1 MSNAPK
7 KTNPSMGKKQLFLVG
22 AIVVITLIA
31 SALILR
37 GNPPKSGSGKTE
49 AGAHASHGEEEE
61 SHDSHDSHGSHSE
74 KKAGEDSHAEETSAQ
89 GPHGGQLFIEDG
101 FGLEAKVSEAA
112 GTAHL
117 AVWLS
122 EQGKAAKA
130 DPSQISATLTR
141 PGGERETLSFVADG
155 AGLKSKQSIEEPHVF
170 EIALSVKKDS
180 RTHAFTLHQE
190 EGKIPL
196 TEAQATAAG
205 IKIDTATPA
214 RIRAALQLPGEIKF
228 NEDRTAHVVPRLAG
242 VVESVSAQLGQQVRK
257 GQVLAV
263 LSSPALSEQ
272 RSELQTAQRRAELAK
287 TTYERE
293 KKLWE
298 EKISPEQDYLQAQQS
313 LREAQIAVA
322 NAQQKLSAIG
332 ATLSSASLGRYELR
346 APFDAM
352 VVEKHLSLGESVKE
366 DANVFTLSDLST
378 VWVEISVAAQHL
390 PLVRVGERVTVRS
403 TAFDAKAQG
412 EVSYVGALI
421 GAQTRM
427 ATARVAVPNPEKVWR
442 PGLFVEVEL
451 VSSETAAPVTVL
463 TDAVQTVDEKTVVF
477 LKVDGGFIP
486 QAVQLGRTDGQRVEV
501 IKGLAAGTA
510 YAAAGSFVVKS
521 QQGKSSATH
530 TH

>member
-1 MSNAPK
+1 MNQRL
-7 KTNPSMGKKQLFLVG
+7 NPSTGKAGKRQWWVVAAILLV
-22 AIVVITLIA
+22 TLIA
-31 SALILR
+31 GALILR
-37 GNPPKSGSGKTE
+37 GSPAASPGGHAE
-49 AGAHASHGEEEE
+49 ADGHA
-61 SHDSHDSHGSHSE
+61 
-74 KKAGEDSHAEETSAQ
+74 SHAEETSHGSPGEKSASQ
-89 GPHGGQLFIEDG
+89 DAHAEEEAAKGPHGGQRFTEDG
-101 FGLEAKVSEAA
+101 FSLEAKLSEDG
-112 GTAHL
+112 GTPHL

-122 EQGKAAKA
+122 EQGKPVKA
-130 DPSQISATLTR
+130 DAAQLSATLTR
-141 PGGERETLSFVADG
+141 PGGERETLSFTADG
-155 AGLKSKQSIEEPHVF
+155 EGLKSVQAIEEPHVF
-170 EIALSVKKDS
+170 EIVLSIQKDG
-180 RTHAFTLHQE
+180 RAHTFTLQQA

-196 TEAQATAAG
+196 TEAQAKAAG
-205 IKIDTATPA
+205 IAIDTAGPA
-214 RIRAALQLPGEIKF
+214 RIRATLQLPGEIKF

-272 RSELQTAQRRAELAK
+272 RSELQTAQRRAELAR

-298 EKISPEQDYLQAQQS
+298 EKIAPEQDYLQAQQS

-332 ATLSSASLGRYELR
+332 ATPAASALGRYELR
-346 APFDAM
+346 APFDGM

-378 VWVEISVAAQHL
+378 VWAEISVAAQHL

-403 TAFDAKAQG
+403 TAFDAKAEG

-427 ATARVAVPNPEKVWR
+427 ATARVAVANPQKVWR

-451 VSSETAAPVTVL
+451 VSSEATPPVTVR
-463 TDAVQTVDEKTVVF
+463 TDAVQTVDDKTVVF
-477 LKVDGGFIP
+477 IRAEGGFIA
-486 QAVQLGRTDGQRVEV
+486 QAVQLGRTDGQRVEIV
-501 IKGLAAGTA
+501 KGLAAGTA

-521 QQGKSSATH
+521 QQGKSSASH
-530 TH
+530 SH

>member
-1 MSNAPK
+1 MSNTLNNSTG
-7 KTNPSMGKKQLFLVG
+7 KTGKRQWLVVA
-22 AIVVITLIA
+22 AILVITLIA
-31 SALILR
+31 GALILR
-37 GNPPKSGSGKTE
+37 GNSAPVQGGHAE
-49 AGAHASHGEEEE
+49 ADSHASHAEEA
-61 SHDSHDSHGSHSE
+61 SHGSHDE
-74 KKAGEDSHAEETSAQ
+74 KGAPQESHAGEEAAK
-89 GPHGGQLFIEDG
+89 GPNGGQLFTEDG
-101 FGLEAKVSEAA
+101 FGLEAKVSEDGGAP
-112 GTAHL
+112 HL
-117 AVWLS
+117 AVWLF
-122 EQGKAAKA
+122 EQGKPLKA
-130 DPSQISATLTR
+130 DATQVSATLTR
-141 PGGERETLSFVADG
+141 PGGERQTLSFAADG
-155 AGLKSKQSIEEPHVF
+155 AGLKSVQPVEEPHVF
-170 EIALSVKKDS
+170 EITLSVQKDG
-180 RTHAFTLHQE
+180 RARAFTLHQE

-196 TEAQATAAG
+196 TEAQAKASG
-205 IKIDTATPA
+205 IAIDTAGPA
-214 RIRAALQLPGEIKF
+214 RLRASLQLPGEIKF

-272 RSELQTAQRRAELAK
+272 RSELQTAQRRAELAR

-332 ATLSSASLGRYELR
+332 ATPASSALGRYELR
-346 APFDAM
+346 APFDGM

-378 VWVEISVAAQHL
+378 VWAEISVAAQHL
-390 PLVRVGERVTVRS
+390 PLVRGGERVTVRS
-403 TAFDAKAQG
+403 TAFDAKAEG

-427 ATARVAVPNPEKVWR
+427 ATARVAVLNPQKVWR

-463 TDAVQTVDEKTVVF
+463 TDAVQTIDEKTVVF
-477 LKVDGGFIP
+477 IRVEGGFIP
-486 QAVQLGRTDGQRVEV
+486 QPVQLGRTDGQRVEV
-501 IKGLAAGTA
+501 VKGLAAGTA

-521 QQGKSSATH
+521 QQGKSSASH
-530 TH
+530 SH

>member
-1 MSNAPK
+1 
-7 KTNPSMGKKQLFLVG
+7 MGKKQWFVVG

-37 GNPPKSGSGKTE
+37 GSPGKAGAATAE
-49 AGAHASHGEEEE
+49 AGAHASHGEQEAQE
-61 SHDSHDSHGSHSE
+61 SNDSHGSHSE
-74 KKAGEDSHAEETSAQ
+74 KNTGEDAHAEEVSAK
-89 GPHGGQLFIEDG
+89 GPHGGQLFTEDG
-101 FGLEAKVSEAA
+101 LGLEAKVSED
-112 GTAHL
+112 GGKAHL

-122 EQGKAAKA
+122 EQGKPAKA
-130 DPSQISATLTR
+130 DPSKISATLTR

-155 AGLKSKQSIEEPHVF
+155 AGLRSEQAIEEPHVF
-170 EIALSVKKDS
+170 EIALSVQKDS

-196 TEAQATAAG
+196 NEAQASAAG
-205 IKIDTATPA
+205 IAIDTAAPA

-298 EKISPEQDYLQAQQS
+298 EKISPEQDYLQAQQA

-332 ATLSSASLGRYELR
+332 ATASSTALGRYELR

-390 PLVRVGERVTVRS
+390 PLVRMGERVTVRS
-403 TAFDAKAQG
+403 TAFDEKAQG

-421 GAQTRM
+421 GTQTRM
-427 ATARVAVPNPEKVWR
+427 ATARVAVPNPQKVWR

-451 VSSETAAPVTVL
+451 VSSETSAPVTVL
-463 TDAVQTVDEKTVVF
+463 ADAVQTVDEKTVVF
-477 LKVDGGFIP
+477 VKIDGGFIP
-486 QAVQLGRTDGQRVEV
+486 QVVQLGRMDGQRVEV
-501 IKGLAAGTA
+501 VKGLAAGTA
-510 YAAAGSFVVKS
+510 YAATGSFVVKS